1 MCTFSYV
8 SLRDIFI
15 CIITVYLIRFR
26 ECWHLVPLPMTLFRG
41 HTKITL
47 FWPTHPL
54 PSRFIT
60 NDHKT
65 PLTLRH
71 ALHSYPSP
79 PSPAIIDFS
88 FLKLK
93 KTKYTHHSMQKL
105 EHPPKGLPPS
115 IPSCGKTPLK
125 MKTFWPPHI
134 FSNSSYLWILSISIS
149 LSRLFAKNLFEE
161 VEDHGL
167 IESKLSKQEVQ
178 LRKTLIFLDAC
189 KDTDISRT

>member
-1 MCTFSYV
+1 MYFQIAVNLMCTFSYV
-8 SLRDIFI
+8 SLRYIFI

-26 ECWHLVPLPMTLFRG
+26 ECWHLLPLPMTLFRG
-41 HTKITL
+41 HAKITL

-54 PSRFIT
+54 LSRFIT

-93 KTKYTHHSMQKL
+93 KNKYTHHSMQNL
-105 EHPPKGLPPS
+105 EHPPEGLPPS

-134 FSNSSYLWILSISIS
+134 FSNSSVLWILSISIS
-149 LSRLFAKNLFEE
+149 LSRCLQIIWEKPFWGSWRSWTHRIK
-161 VEDHGL
+161 
-167 IESKLSKQEVQ
+167 I
-178 LRKTLIFLDAC
+178 I
-189 KDTDISRT
+189 